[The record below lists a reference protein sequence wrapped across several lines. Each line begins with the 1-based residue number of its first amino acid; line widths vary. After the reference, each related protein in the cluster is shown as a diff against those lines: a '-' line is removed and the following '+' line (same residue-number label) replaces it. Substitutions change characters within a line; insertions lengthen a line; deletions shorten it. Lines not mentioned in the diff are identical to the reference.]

1 MSRLLK
7 ILEQQD
13 YLAMR
18 EGAKVLEVDHY
29 GEKVLRLVDGTIL
42 KLFRRRRRLISS
54 AALFPYARRFA
65 NNAGALAKLGIP
77 VPQVIEM
84 LRIPSIQRDAVHY
97 APLAGN
103 TLRELIRSGLSPAR
117 EQELKAAFTRF
128 VIGLHDN
135 GVYFRS
141 LHLGNIVCTP
151 EGLLGLIDFADLR
164 IHPWSLGKYLR
175 TRNVKRMLD
184 MGEERG
190 WIDFEA
196 VVNGRPLADGA
207 AQ

>member
-1 MSRLLK
+1 L
-7 ILEQQD
+7 
-13 YLAMR
+13 R

-65 NNAGALAKLGIP
+65 NNAVALAKLGIP
-77 VPQVIEM
+77 VPQVIET
-84 LRIPSIQRDAVHY
+84 LRIPSIKRDAVHY

-103 TLRELIRSGLSPAR
+103 TLRELMRSGLSPER
-117 EQELKAAFTRF
+117 EHELKEAFTRF
-128 VIGLHDN
+128 VIRLHDN

-141 LHLGNIVCTP
+141 LHLGNVVCTP

-175 TRNVKRMLD
+175 TRNVRRMQD
-184 MGEERG
+184 MEDERG
-190 WIDFEA
+190 WLDFEA
-196 VVNGRPLADGA
+196 IVNGSPLATGIS
-207 AQ
+207 Q

>member
-1 MSRLLK
+1 VK
-7 ILEQQD
+7 QQD
-13 YLAMR
+13 YLALR

-65 NNAGALAKLGIP
+65 NNAVALAKLGIP
-77 VPQVIEM
+77 VPQVIET
-84 LRIPSIQRDAVHY
+84 LRIPSIKRDAVHY

-103 TLRELIRSGLSPAR
+103 TLRELMRSGLSPER
-117 EQELKAAFTRF
+117 EHELKEAFTRF
-128 VIGLHDN
+128 VIRLHDN

-141 LHLGNIVCTP
+141 LHLGNVVCTP

-175 TRNVKRMLD
+175 TRNVRRMQD
-184 MGEERG
+184 MEDERG
-190 WIDFEA
+190 WLDFEA
-196 VVNGRPLADGA
+196 IVNGSPLATGA
-207 AQ
+207 SQ